1 MFCKCEI
8 AILDASKNVKLTA
21 HMVTN
26 VLSCSNFSNYYE
38 FAFTG
43 PKLVHYFHT
52 MKGLVLVIWQNREYF
67 GNHF

>member
-26 VLSCSNFSNYYE
+26 ILSCSNFSNYYE

-52 MKGLVLVIWQNREYF
+52 IKGLTYLSF
-67 GNHF
+67 GKTENILETT